1 MQAKT
6 ERFEMRL
13 DPSILERVDDWRR
26 GESDLPSRSE
36 AIRRLVEVGLG
47 SKQGTQPQISDGEK
61 LTLLMLCEVAKKLGI
76 KEGPEPDFVESVLYG
91 GHLWGLKWK
100 YSGIFHDHVDD
111 GQTVAEVT
119 DILDMWDF
127 LESGFK
133 ALSASDKEQV
143 KVKAA
148 PFGDRVSFPG
158 FDGNNE
164 SSHMGV
170 AGFLIE
176 KLERFTRFRERAH
189 LNSHMPSLAGY
200 RRMLAVF
207 LPIRATL
214 IGGELSTSQIITILN
229 AWRHPDARSAR
240 AVQ

>member
-26 GESDLPSRSE
+26 GENDLPSRSE

-47 SKQGTQPQISDGEK
+47 SKQNKQLQISDGER
-61 LTLLMLCEVAKKLGI
+61 LTLLLLCGIARKLGI
-76 KEGPEPDFVESVLYG
+76 KEGPEPDFIESVLHG
-91 GHLWGLKWK
+91 GHLWGLRWK
-100 YSGIFHDHVDD
+100 YSGIFHGHADD
-111 GQTVAEVT
+111 DQTVSEVT
-119 DILDMWDF
+119 DILDMWEF
-127 LESGFK
+127 LESGFN
-133 ALSASDKEQV
+133 ALGVSDKERV
-143 KVKAA
+143 KTEAA

-164 SSHMGV
+164 SSYMGV
-170 AGFLIE
+170 ASFLIE

-189 LNSHMPSLAGY
+189 LNSHMPTLAGY

-214 IGGELSTSQIITILN
+214 IGSDLSAAQIIMIIN
-229 AWRHPDARSAR
+229 ARRQPDGRSA
-240 AVQ
+240 AAI

>member
-26 GESDLPSRSE
+26 GENDLPSRSE

-47 SKQGTQPQISDGEK
+47 SKQNTQPQISDGEK
-61 LTLLMLCEVAKKLGI
+61 LTLLMLCEIAKKLGI

-91 GHLWGLKWK
+91 GHLWGLRWK
-100 YSGIFHDHVDD
+100 YPGIFHGHADND
-111 GQTVAEVT
+111 QTVSEVT

-133 ALSASDKEQV
+133 ALGVSDKERV
-143 KVKAA
+143 KTEAA
-148 PFGDRVSFPG
+148 PFEGRVSFSG

-170 AGFLIE
+170 ASFLIE
-176 KLERFTRFRERAH
+176 KLERFIRFRERAH
-189 LNSHMPSLAGY
+189 LNSHMPTLAGY

-207 LPIRATL
+207 LPIRVTL
-214 IGGELSTSQIITILN
+214 TGGELSAAQIIITLN
-229 AWRHPDARSAR
+229 ARRHPDARSASTT
-240 AVQ
+240 